1 MKLSVVIPCYRSE
14 KTIAGIVDRVISA
27 IQGERNTLFD
37 AYEVVCINDCSPDN
51 TIQVL
56 KELSEDNKNVKV
68 IDLTRNYGQH
78 AALMAGF
85 NVVTGDRILCLD
97 DDGQNPPEDMFDLL
111 DKLEEGYD
119 LVSAKYISEHRPLIR
134 TVGSKISM
142 AMSTHLIGMPK
153 GIELNSFCAFKRF
166 IADEIVKYRN
176 PYPFVHGLMLRVTRN
191 IANVDMIRNDR
202 ESGVSG
208 YTFHKLLSLWL
219 NGFTAFSVTPLRAAS
234 ACGVISALLGFVIMI
249 VTIIRKIMNPEIMAG
264 YSSLMAVLMLFFGLT
279 MLFLGLIGEYIGR
292 MYICI
297 NDAPQYSV
305 RETINIQKKKN

>member
-14 KTIAGIVDRVISA
+14 DTVSGIVDRVIATIRS
-27 IQGERNTLFD
+27 ERNRIFD
-37 AYEVVCINDCSPDN
+37 SYEVICINDCSPDN
-51 TIQVL
+51 TIGILRVL
-56 KELSEDNKNVKV
+56 AEQNPHVKV

-85 NVVTGDRILCLD
+85 NVVTGDRVLCLD
-97 DDGQNPPEDMFDLL
+97 DDGQNPPEEMFKLL

-119 LVSAKYISEHRPLIR
+119 LVSAKYVSEHRPFIR
-134 TVGSKISM
+134 TIGSKISM

-166 IADEIVKYRN
+166 VVDEIVKYRN

-191 IANVDMIRNDR
+191 IANVEMVRNDR
-202 ESGVSG
+202 ESGSSG
-208 YTFHKLLSLWL
+208 YTFHKLFSLWL

-234 ACGVISALLGFVIMI
+234 ACGLISAIVGFVIMVITI
-249 VTIIRKIMNPEIMAG
+249 VRKMMYPEIAAG
-264 YSSLMAVLMLFFGLT
+264 YSSLMAVIMLFFGLT

-305 RETINIQKKKN
+305 REMINVEDE

>member
-14 KTIAGIVDRVISA
+14 KTIAGIVDRVITT

-37 AYEVVCINDCSPDN
+37 AYEVVCINDCSPDK

-119 LVSAKYISEHRPLIR
+119 LVSAKYISGHRPLIR

-234 ACGVISALLGFVIMI
+234 ACGVFSAFLGFVIMI